1 MQNRCGR
8 AAENNVSAWHRKWRG
23 PDGREEYDQSQ
34 LKTVVSL
41 YGPGCHVCCH
51 TCHVMSISDRN
62 TDIDR
67 STLPVYPGI
76 NTMYLHQHQKLET
89 MEHEE

>member
-1 MQNRCGR
+1 
-8 AAENNVSAWHRKWRG
+8 
-23 PDGREEYDQSQ
+23 
-34 LKTVVSL
+34 
-41 YGPGCHVCCH
+41 
-51 TCHVMSISDRN
+51 MSISDRN